1 MGKFEFDAESVGKVA
16 DMMNEKDLA
25 EVEIV
30 HDDYSIRLSKASAV
44 APMVAAAPVAA
55 PAPVAAAPAAAAP
68 AAEAAPAGGSVEN
81 HPGAVKSPMV
91 GTAYL
96 APNPDSP
103 NFISE
108 GASVTEGQTL
118 LIIEAMKVMNQIPA
132 PKSGTVKAILVNNA
146 DPIEFGQPLVVIE

>member
-44 APMVAAAPVAA
+44 APVMAAAPAVAPAPVAA
-55 PAPVAAAPAAAAP
+55 APVAAAPAAAEATP
-68 AAEAAPAGGSVEN
+68 ASMDN

-96 APNPDSP
+96 AANPDSP
-103 NFISE
+103 NFVKE
-108 GASVTEGQTL
+108 GDAVTEGQTL
-118 LIIEAMKVMNQIPA
+118 LIVEAMKVMNQIPA
-132 PKSGTVKAILVNNA
+132 PKSGTVKAVLVANA
-146 DPIEFGQPLVVIE
+146 EPIEFGQPLVVIE

>member
-44 APMVAAAPVAA
+44 APVMASAPVA
-55 PAPVAAAPAAAAP
+55 APVAAAPAPVAAAAP
-68 AAEAAPAGGSVEN
+68 AAEAAAPASMEN

-96 APNPDSP
+96 AANPDSP
-103 NFISE
+103 NFVKE
-108 GASVTEGQTL
+108 GDAVTEGQTL
-118 LIIEAMKVMNQIPA
+118 LIVEAMKVMNQIPA
-132 PKSGTVKAILVNNA
+132 PKSGTVKAVLVANA
-146 DPIEFGQPLVVIE
+146 EPIEFGQPLVVIE

>member
-30 HDDYSIRLSKASAV
+30 HDDYSIRLSKASAI
-44 APMVAAAPVAA
+44 APVMASAPVAAAA
-55 PAPVAAAPAAAAP
+55 PAPVAAPAAAP
-68 AAEAAPAGGSVEN
+68 AAEAAAPASMEN

-96 APNPDSP
+96 AANPDSP
-103 NFISE
+103 NFVKE
-108 GASVTEGQTL
+108 GDAVTEGQTL
-118 LIIEAMKVMNQIPA
+118 LIVEAMKVMNQIPA
-132 PKSGTVKAILVNNA
+132 PKSGTVKAVLVANA
-146 DPIEFGQPLVVIE
+146 EPIEFGQPLVVIE